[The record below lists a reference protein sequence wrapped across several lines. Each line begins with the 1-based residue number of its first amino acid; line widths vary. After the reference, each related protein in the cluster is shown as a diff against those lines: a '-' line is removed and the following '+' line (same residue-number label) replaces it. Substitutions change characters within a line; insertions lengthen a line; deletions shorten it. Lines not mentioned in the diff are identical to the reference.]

1 MINLREFR
9 ELRNLKHKDMAQ
21 ILQMKNIS
29 QYQELEKDVENGKI
43 LSIKNALKLAEYFDI
58 SLDEIYGIKKSDSS
72 ETELPEIVSIYNQ
85 LTEQGKAELL
95 NFAKFKLSEQN
106 G

>member
-1 MINLREFR
+1 MNILEQIRTERHLTQTEMCKIIEIDQRNYTRLVSDLNNGKDLKISIGINLA
-9 ELRNLKHKDMAQ
+9 KHF
-21 ILQMKNIS
+21 
-29 QYQELEKDVENGKI
+29 G
-43 LSIKNALKLAEYFDI
+43 I

>member
-43 LSIKNALKLAEYFDI
+43 LSIKNALKLAEYFD
-58 SLDEIYGIKKSDSS
+58 
-72 ETELPEIVSIYNQ
+72 VSIDF
-85 LTEQGKAELL
+85 LAG
-95 NFAKFKLSEQN
+95 LSEE
-106 G
+106 

>member
-1 MINLREFR
+1 MDFLKNFRKTKNLTQA
-9 ELRNLKHKDMAQ
+9 ELATIMQLDQSAYSR
-21 ILQMKNIS
+21 
-29 QYQELEKDVENGKI
+29 LENSDTI
-43 LSIKNALKLAEYFDI
+43 LSIKNALKLAKHFGI

>member
-1 MINLREFR
+1 MDFLKNFRKAKNLTQA
-9 ELRNLKHKDMAQ
+9 ELAKIMQLDQRAY
-21 ILQMKNIS
+21 S
-29 QYQELEKDVENGKI
+29 RLENSDTI
-43 LSIKNALKLAEYFDI
+43 LSIKNALKLAEHFDI